1 MGLGVSCQFVEQVR
15 ARGSLSSGRPGFQGF
30 LGRRG
35 VNIQLSDFEPFLAL
49 VKGSPGVSADW
60 LSVLCC
66 LRRAGSDVVLVC
78 PIRPRLPVCPVM
90 RWPRCARR
98 SPARPGWSCPWSS
111 TAGPGRLANA
121 RGLTREVS
129 TYHGVDSA
137 KGRVIGGGR
146 DHEVVLAVVTTPAAS
161 LRDLHHTPTIC
172 CGRTVSRAGRP
183 A

>member
-1 MGLGVSCQFVEQVR
+1 M
-15 ARGSLSSGRPGFQGF
+15 SLVGYGWTPVG
-30 LGRRG
+30 
-35 VNIQLSDFEPFLAL
+35 
-49 VKGSPGVSADW
+49 W
-60 LSVLCC
+60 LM
-66 LRRAGSDVVLVC
+66 
-78 PIRPRLPVCPVM
+78 P
-90 RWPRCARR
+90 
-98 SPARPGWSCPWSS
+98 
-111 TAGPGRLANA
+111 